1 MHSPMSLD
9 AILFDKDG
17 TLIDFDATWGPAAY
31 EVMRILSGGDAAV
44 FATLVRISEYVEP
57 ERRFRPTSPL
67 IAGSSAT
74 YGPLWAE
81 ALGRPAGPELYREM
95 DELFGTHSLKSLAPI
110 AEPQAVLGVLRRM
123 GLVLGIATND
133 SEGAARAQAEA
144 LGLTD
149 HLAYVAGYDSGHG
162 SKPGPGMVLGFA
174 RACGIDP
181 RRVAL
186 VGDSL
191 HDLHCARAAGAVAVA
206 VLSGPLREAARADLE
221 PHADHVIASIAA
233 LPALVERLRAG
244 AEAGP
249 APKA

>member
-1 MHSPMSLD
+1 MSLD

-110 AEPQAVLGVLRRM
+110 AEPQAVLGALRRM

-133 SEGAARAQAEA
+133 SEAAARSQAEA
-144 LGLTD
+144 LGLMPY
-149 HLAYVAGYDSGHG
+149 LAFLAGYDSGFG
-162 SKPGPGMVLGFA
+162 PKPGPGMVRGFA
-174 RACGIDP
+174 EAFGLRPEAIA
-181 RRVAL
+181 V
-186 VGDSL
+186 VGDTA
-191 HDLHCARAAGAVAVA
+191 HDMHCARAAGAVAIA
-206 VLSGPLREAARADLE
+206 VLTGPFREAARDALE
-221 PHADHVIASIAA
+221 PHADHIIGSIAE
-233 LPALVERLRAG
+233 LPDLVARLRA
-244 AEAGP
+244 
-249 APKA
+249 KASPSASPIS